1 MNNLPA
7 LKNQLANVSIKQR
20 FEEMLGKKA
29 PGFISSIIN
38 VVNGNDALSK
48 ADPQSVIM
56 SAAVAATLDL
66 PINPNLGFAY
76 IVPYS
81 GKAQFQMGYKGF
93 IQLAM
98 RTGQYKTINACEV
111 YEGELKNFDRL
122 TGMIELDY
130 DAKKS
135 EKVIGYVAYFSMIN
149 GFEKMLYMTKDKI
162 ESHGKAYSK
171 SFSNSNGRWK
181 KDFESMALKTV
192 LKLLLSKYG
201 FLSIDMQ
208 TAVTSD
214 QGILSDF
221 EGNKIEFPD
230 NEEAKSF
237 DEHQDV
243 SASTSGELFENEHGE
258 MVEKQDDGT
267 GK

>member
-1 MNNLPA
+1 MDNLPV
-7 LKNQLANVSIKQR
+7 LKKQLSDVSIKKR

-38 VVNGNDALSK
+38 VVNGNDLLAK
-48 ADPQSVIM
+48 ADPQSIIM

-98 RTGQYKTINACEV
+98 RTGQYKTINACEI
-111 YEGELKNFDRL
+111 YEGELKSFKRL
-122 TGMIELDY
+122 TGMVELDY
-130 DAKKS
+130 AAKTS
-135 EKVIGYVAYFSMIN
+135 ETVIGYVAYFAMIN
-149 GFEKMLYMTKDKI
+149 GFEKMWYMTKEQI
-162 ESHGKAYSK
+162 EAHGKTYSK
-171 SFSNSNGRWK
+171 SFSNANGRWK
-181 KDFESMALKTV
+181 KDFHSMALKTV

-208 TAVTSD
+208 KAVLSD
-214 QGILSDF
+214 QGIVSDF
-221 EGNKIEFPD
+221 EGDKIEFPD
-230 NEEAKSF
+230 NQEAKSF
-237 DEHQDV
+237 DEHEEV
-243 SASTSGELFENEHGE
+243 TASSAGELFNEGE
-258 MVEKQDDGT
+258 QNDQGDAK
-267 GK
+267 